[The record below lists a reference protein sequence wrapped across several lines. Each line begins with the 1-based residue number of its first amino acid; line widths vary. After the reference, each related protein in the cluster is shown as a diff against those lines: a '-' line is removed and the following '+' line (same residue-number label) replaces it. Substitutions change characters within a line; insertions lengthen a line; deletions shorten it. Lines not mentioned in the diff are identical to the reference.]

1 MGEQEGDRSIGM
13 RLPRMTF
20 MVKIILHDIDKLNTQ
35 ISKVF
40 RLLRKLNLLLPCLG
54 LSALYSRIY

>member
-35 ISKVF
+35 IGKVF
-40 RLLRKLNLLLPCLG
+40 RLL
-54 LSALYSRIY
+54 